1 MQFILLILITAV
13 CLSMQDI
20 FKKCYSCVSEHKKMG
35 IYTYYLI
42 SVLVAM
48 VVFLANYG
56 GDAFFE
62 PKMIPYACGFA
73 VSYFCAVFFT
83 LKAIEVGS
91 LSLTSLIISY
101 SLLIPS
107 LYGIIFLGEKITA
120 IKIIGYVML
129 SVSLF
134 CVKPGK
140 VELNSNRAANK
151 KMCLYIAIAFVG
163 NGLCSTLQK
172 VYQLESGGR
181 GKSEF
186 MLISLGI
193 VAAAFFVLR
202 LMHRKTERVFL
213 PTAENGGWYGAAVG
227 LCNGIVNWLMM
238 VMASKPASIVY
249 PSVSA
254 GAIVLTLIASKV
266 FFKERHTRIQDFS
279 FVIGVFS
286 IIFLNI

>member
-1 MQFILLILITAV
+1 MQFILLIFTTAI

-35 IYTYYLI
+35 IYTYYFI
-42 SVLVAM
+42 SVLIAM
-48 VVFLANYG
+48 AVFALNLNSKI
-56 GDAFFE
+56 FFE
-62 PKMIPYACGFA
+62 VKMIPYACGFA
-73 VSYFCAVFFT
+73 ISYFCAVFFT
-83 LKAIEVGS
+83 LKAIQIGS

-107 LYGIIFLGEKITA
+107 LYGIIFLNEKVTI
-120 IKIIGYVML
+120 IKIIGYLML
-129 SVSLF
+129 FVSLF

-140 VELNSNRAANK
+140 VELNQNKFANK
-151 KMCLYIAIAFVG
+151 KMFTYIVIAFIG

-172 VYQLESGGR
+172 VYQLKSGGQ

-186 MLISLGI
+186 MLISLSI
-193 VAAAFFVLR
+193 VAAAFFILIIT
-202 LMHRKTERVFL
+202 HRRTEKHFL
-213 PTAENGGWYGAAVG
+213 PTRANGGWYGAAVG
-227 LCNGIVNWLMM
+227 LCNGVVNWLMM

-266 FFKERHTRIQDFS
+266 FFKETHTKIQNFS

-286 IIFLNI
+286 IIFLNM